1 MKIYHEILTGMIQ
14 AREGKIQLINFND
27 DSIVFRLKDKNN
39 NKALLIVEKE
49 TFDFEYKELD
59 QRIIDCVIDLFERE
73 ERMERI

>member
-1 MKIYHEILTGMIQ
+1 MTIYYEILTGLIQ
-14 AREGKIQLINFND
+14 AREGKIQLVNYND
-27 DSIVFRLKDKNN
+27 DSIVFRLRDKNN

-59 QRIIDCVIDLFERE
+59 QRIIDCVIDLFEKE

>member
-49 TFDFEYKELD
+49 TFVFEYKELD

>member
-1 MKIYHEILTGMIQ
+1 MTIYYEILTGMIQ

>member
-27 DSIVFRLKDKNN
+27 DSIAFRLKDKNN